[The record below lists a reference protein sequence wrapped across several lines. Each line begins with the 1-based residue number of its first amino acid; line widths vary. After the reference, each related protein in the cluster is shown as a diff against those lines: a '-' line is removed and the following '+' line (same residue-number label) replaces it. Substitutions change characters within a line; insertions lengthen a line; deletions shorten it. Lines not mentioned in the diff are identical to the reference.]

1 MLLKIP
7 QILDTTGVARARQ
20 LLAAAPWA
28 DGRTT
33 AGRQAAQVKN
43 NEQLQPGSE
52 PHRELQALVLQA
64 LEKHP
69 QFFSATL
76 PKRVL
81 PPLFNRYAGAANAYG
96 SHVDQAVRYLPGGVQ
111 RVRTDI
117 SCTLFL
123 SDPASYDGGEL
134 VIEHSFG
141 EQRVKLAAGDLVVY
155 PGTSVHRV
163 EPVTP
168 GMLLLDREH
177 GARRRAAPP
186 ALRDGHGPDE
196 AARRTGRDARAGAAD
211 RHVSQPLE
219 DVGRYMRP
227 LVQGVPWPLPRGD
240 GDARG
245 IDRQAHRHDG
255 PAWERPGARP
265 ETSS

>member
-1 MLLKIP
+1 MLLKIANLLSP
-7 QILDTTGVARARQ
+7 QALSQARE

-28 DGRTT
+28 DGRST

-52 PHRELQALVLQA
+52 QHRELQTLVLQA

-69 QFFSATL
+69 LFFSATI

-81 PPLFNRYAGAANAYG
+81 PPLFNRYAGASNAYG
-96 SHVDQAVRYLPGGVQ
+96 SHVDQAVRYLPGGAQ

-123 SDPASYDGGEL
+123 SEPADYDGGEL
-134 VIEHSFG
+134 VIEHAFG

-163 EPVTP
+163 EPVTR
-168 GMLLLDREH
+168 GERLASFFWIESMVRADDQRRLLYEMDMSLMKLRGEH
-177 GARRRAAPP
+177 GETP
-186 ALRDGHGPDE
+186 E
-196 AARRTGRDARAGAAD
+196 
-211 RHVSQPLE
+211 
-219 DVGRYMRP
+219 
-227 LVQGVPWPLPRGD
+227 LVQLTGTYHNLLRMWAD
-240 GDARG
+240 
-245 IDRQAHRHDG
+245 
-255 PAWERPGARP
+255 
-265 ETSS
+265 T

>member
-69 QFFSATL
+69 HFFSATL

-134 VIEHSFG
+134 VIEHSFS

-163 EPVTP
+163 EPVTR
-168 GMLLLDREH
+168 GERLASFFWIESMVRADEQRRLLYEMDMGLMK
-177 GARRRAAPP
+177 
-186 ALRDGHGPDE
+186 LRGELGETPE
-196 AARRTGRDARAGAAD
+196 
-211 RHVSQPLE
+211 
-219 DVGRYMRP
+219 
-227 LVQGVPWPLPRGD
+227 LVQLTGTYHNLLRMWAD
-240 GDARG
+240 
-245 IDRQAHRHDG
+245 
-255 PAWERPGARP
+255 
-265 ETSS
+265 T